1 MSYSVRCADLP
12 SMTPGQREM
21 VLSELVRNAP
31 LPQNGQR
38 AEIDAR
44 IRHFEHRYEM
54 DSQELLVA
62 LREGRQR
69 ETAEIAQWLFLLP
82 VREKSGR

>member
-1 MSYSVRCADLP
+1 
-12 SMTPGQREM
+12 MTPEQREM
-21 VLSELVRNAP
+21 VLSELVRNAQ
-31 LPQNGQR
+31 LPRNGQR

-44 IRHFEHRYEM
+44 IRDFEHRYEM
-54 DSQELLVA
+54 NSQELLVA

-69 ETAEIAQWLFLLP
+69 ETAEIAQWLFLLQ